1 MSASLHCKEVNFST
15 YFFVS
20 FDFEVIFHPFLCLI
34 ALTLAKEH
42 AWWVSLLIGFSLM
55 TLSLM
60 RCEPSIANLNFLVS
74 YLTPIEESP
83 AVGVRANMRKE
94 SKLADG
100 CFKADYKQSSAVR
113 PLWFR
118 EFHSQLEPS
127 IANCPQQSVLCH
139 RKQPRLL
146 AHALTDWRP
155 MHGSFKA
162 KRKYFWSV

>member
-1 MSASLHCKEVNFST
+1 MVLYIKRNFQNYHVWSPNCLCMVRHQDSSPCMVPKWSVYGLPILPHLAWVVTVWSLIYYAEWSEEACIVCKWLVNCR
-15 YFFVS
+15 YR
-20 FDFEVIFHPFLCLI
+20 PFKVQ
-34 ALTLAKEH
+34 A
-42 AWWVSLLIGFSLM
+42 G
-55 TLSLM
+55 
-60 RCEPSIANLNFLVS
+60 
-74 YLTPIEESP
+74 
-83 AVGVRANMRKE
+83 
-94 SKLADG
+94 KLADG